1 MLKMLALLGLP
12 ILGFGLGIFVSP
24 SAAWAAECPP
34 PGNSDQL
41 PDLRAFPATD
51 ISVRSRGK
59 SQRLRFTTMS
69 GNYGPGPLVLRGGEV
84 VSGKSKQRVYQR
96 IYKESCYV
104 PADPNYS
111 ESLVG
116 EFVYHPQHKHFHLE
130 NYALYELS
138 PENGD
143 TSLRRTS
150 VKTSFCI
157 QNTLQIPGFTGGD
170 PNQSYFL
177 ACNGTLQGMSWGW
190 ADRYGAS
197 LAGQEIDI
205 TGLPS
210 GNYSLVI
217 TINPNQSIR
226 EADSGSSLPSNNR
239 STIRLHLEN
248 GTATVLP

>member
-1 MLKMLALLGLP
+1 MFVGL
-12 ILGFGLGIFVSP
+12 S
-24 SAAWAAECPP
+24 SAMAAGCPP
-34 PGNSDQL
+34 TESSEQV

-51 ISVRSRGK
+51 ISVQSRGK
-59 SQRLRFTTMS
+59 SRRLRFTTMS

-84 VSGKSKQRVYQR
+84 VNGKSKQRVYQR
-96 IYKESCYV
+96 VYKQSCYL
-104 PADPNYS
+104 PTDTNYS

-130 NYALYELS
+130 NYALYELT

-157 QNTLQIPGFTGGD
+157 QNTLAIPGFTGGD

-190 ADRYGAS
+190 ADRYGAG
-197 LAGQEIDI
+197 LEGQEIDI
-205 TGLPS
+205 SGLPT
-210 GNYSLVI
+210 GDYSLVI
-217 TINPNQSIR
+217 TVNPNQRIR
-226 EADSGSSLPSNNR
+226 EADSGSSLPANNR
-239 STIRLHLEN
+239 STVRLHLED
-248 GTATVLP
+248 GAVTVLP